1 MDLERDMIL
10 QAQQDA
16 EGFDPA
22 VSTQNV
28 SASEAR
34 RQMLEEE
41 ISEMQQEWHEKL
53 TEVRQ
58 QAASELN
65 EVEIREFQTRINIL
79 QRELDD
85 KNREIEQVTREK
97 QIISETSER

>member
-58 QAASELN
+58 SAASELN